1 MASTNISPN
10 RMELMRLRRELDVAR
25 RGHRLLKDKRD
36 GMMQVFLEL
45 AQENIRLR
53 RESDRLLGEAAE
65 SMALARAVLQPEIL
79 GEALQLSSQPAS
91 VKVEEKQIM
100 AVTLPEIVIEADLM
114 QEKRLPSYGLAM
126 TSADVDVAVTRL
138 GNALPALLKLASVE
152 KQVQLMAAE
161 LEKTRRRVNSL
172 EHILIPNLE
181 ENIRAIQLKMDE
193 NERDNLTRLMK
204 VKDMITESAILERR
218 ARDQQREAL
227 AARSNNN

>member
-1 MASTNISPN
+1 MASRNISPN

-36 GMMQVFLEL
+36 GMMQIFLEL
-45 AQENIRLR
+45 AQENVRLR

-79 GEALQLSSQPAS
+79 GEALQLGSHPVS
-91 VKVEEKQIM
+91 VRVEERQIM
-100 AVTLPEIVIEADLM
+100 AVPLPEIEIEADITEE
-114 QEKRLPSYGLAM
+114 QRLPRYGLAM
-126 TSADVDVAVTRL
+126 TSADVDVAVARL
-138 GNALPALLKLASVE
+138 GRALPALLKLASIE

-172 EHILIPNLE
+172 EHILIPDLE
-181 ENIRAIQLKMDE
+181 ENIRAIRLKMDE

-218 ARDQQREAL
+218 ARNQQGQA
-227 AARSNNN
+227 